1 MVQKKV
7 SNIQQQLTVSIF
19 RMCYIEIET
28 TVKVIS
34 YNYVRT
40 TQTML
45 LPTTC
50 WDLTTEN
57 SLEFL
62 ILKCKREKQIFSLQF

>member
-1 MVQKKV
+1 MVLKKV

-50 WDLTTEN
+50 WDLTT
-57 SLEFL
+57 
-62 ILKCKREKQIFSLQF
+62 